1 MIIKKIERILSKIK
15 LDKGSIHQINLSDNF
30 INENF
35 EFNTNTNRLSEE
47 GIDRI
52 FTFFK
57 LIHNKGAKLETNKN
71 DLWSHLT
78 IESEHKYLIN
88 CILNKDKQ
96 TFLNLMDNVGKSK
109 LIYGLLNFHDYKSLI
124 NSKKKKYKETE
135 HFIDKL
141 ISLGE
146 YKRLVKVYNPENGGG
161 GWSIKH
167 NDFDYENLISK
178 IFNQK
183 NIHIPSFKS
192 PNFAYGFYSKS
203 NFYTV
208 KDFKN
213 FYTSIRINEI
223 MNNYPQINIIN
234 EVGGGLGHTA
244 YYNSFLNKNY
254 YNMFDLPNILVL
266 QAYFLMLS
274 LGEKYIHLAGE
285 DKNENSKI
293 SLYPCWEI
301 FNNKLKDGNLWVN
314 QDSLPQIDKK
324 LSTKYI
330 EEISLSKNSFLL
342 SINQESRN
350 ANTNG
355 SIQYPVGEIINSR
368 ENWNLMYRSRD
379 FLRKGFIEELYS
391 INNK

>member
-1 MIIKKIERILSKIK
+1 M
-15 LDKGSIHQINLSDNF
+15 
-30 INENF
+30 
-35 EFNTNTNRLSEE
+35 
-47 GIDRI
+47 
-52 FTFFK
+52 
-57 LIHNKGAKLETNKN
+57 
-71 DLWSHLT
+71 
-78 IESEHKYLIN
+78 
-88 CILNKDKQ
+88 
-96 TFLNLMDNVGKSK
+96 
-109 LIYGLLNFHDYKSLI
+109 
-124 NSKKKKYKETE
+124 
-135 HFIDKL
+135 
-141 ISLGE
+141 
-146 YKRLVKVYNPENGGG
+146 KVYNPENGGG
-161 GWSIKH
+161 GWSIEH

-368 ENWNLMYRSRD
+368 ENWNLIYRSRD